1 MIFEVKVELRR
12 KARIVIGGHVVDSSG
27 NEIYA
32 SIMNSVPAR
41 TLMTIPTTN
50 NLDVMTGNIVNAYL
64 NANTQE
70 NIYTCS
76 GTEYEDMGVMAEGNL
91 LEVIKVLY

>member
-1 MIFEVKVELRR
+1 
-12 KARIVIGGHVVDSSG
+12 
-27 NEIYA
+27 
-32 SIMNSVPAR
+32 
-41 TLMTIPTTN
+41 MTIPNTN

-70 NIYTCS
+70 NIYTRA